1 VEVDVG
7 VEGEVAATALPDDGI
22 VTRLRSRTGR
32 RWLFQASMRGR
43 EPSTTATSMAGHLS
57 AITAMDGPPT

>member
-1 VEVDVG
+1 
-7 VEGEVAATALPDDGI
+7 
-22 VTRLRSRTGR
+22 
-32 RWLFQASMRGR
+32 MRGR